1 MIKYPFEINK
11 MTDDGEYFLVK
22 LLGFEEE
29 YMTQADT
36 MEEALE
42 NATEVINL
50 ALEDYLDNSLIK
62 EPIEASGDNVYYVSP
77 SLEYA
82 IPMMLRIEREKRGL
96 SAPAVA
102 KALGVPYQN
111 YWRIEK
117 GERKNLT
124 LATLQKIVSIFGH
137 KLDVNFV

>member
-1 MIKYPFEINK
+1 MIKYPFEILK
-11 MTDDGEYFLVK
+11 MNDDGQYFLVK
-22 LLGFEEE
+22 LLGFEEN
-29 YMTQADT
+29 YVTQAENI
-36 MEEALE
+36 EEALE
-42 NATEVINL
+42 NAVDVINL
-50 ALEDYLDNSLIK
+50 ALEDYLENNQIK
-62 EPIEASGDNVYYVSP
+62 KPIEKTGSNIHYVTP

-102 KALGVPYQN
+102 QALGVPYQN

-124 LATLQKIVSIFGH
+124 LATLQKIVAIFGH